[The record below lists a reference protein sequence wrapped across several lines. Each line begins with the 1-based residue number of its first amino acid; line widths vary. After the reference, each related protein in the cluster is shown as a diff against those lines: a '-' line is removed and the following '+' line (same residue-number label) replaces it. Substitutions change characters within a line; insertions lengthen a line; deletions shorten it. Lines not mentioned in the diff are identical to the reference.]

1 MKRILLLC
9 FVLLGCMTACQK
21 NVQQFTGDYSY
32 KISGSVTVEGLIDE
46 YDKMLTPRIGQ
57 MNIVRMNDSKSR
69 VMITMNESGGR
80 AYVCYGWID
89 GNQLTI
95 DPYSFTTEMTLK
107 ATETGVYDVDA
118 YGDGELTD
126 DMLVIHQV
134 WQGVKTNDED
144 VMFLGTDILI
154 IAKRNS

>member
-1 MKRILLLC
+1 MKRILLFC
-9 FVLLGCMTACQK
+9 FVLLVCMTACQK
-21 NVQQFTGDYSY
+21 NVQHFTGDYSY

-57 MNIVRMNDSKSR
+57 MNIVRVNDSKTR

-80 AYVCYGWID
+80 AYVCYGTVS
-89 GNQLTI
+89 GNRLTI
-95 DPYSFTTEMTLK
+95 EPYTFTAEVSLN
-107 ATETGVYDVDA
+107 ATETGVYDVNA

-134 WQGVKTNDED
+134 WQGVKTTDED
-144 VMFLGTDILI
+144 VVFQGNDILI
-154 IAKRNS
+154 VAKQNS

>member
-21 NVQQFTGDYSY
+21 NVQHFTGDYSY

-57 MNIVRMNDSKSR
+57 MNIVRVNDSKDR

-80 AYVCYGWID
+80 AYVCYGTVS
-89 GNQLTI
+89 GNQLDI
-95 DPYSFTTEMTLK
+95 SSYSFVTDMNLN
-107 ATETGVYDVDA
+107 ATESGVYLVDA
-118 YGDGELTD
+118 FGSGELTD

-134 WQGVKTNDED
+134 WNGVKTNNED
-144 VMFLGTDILI
+144 VVFKGNDILI
-154 IAKRNS
+154 VAKRND